1 MKIAIICDTHF
12 GARNDNELF
21 LDHFLNFFENQFFP
35 YVRENNID
43 TIIHLGDFFD
53 RRKYVNVNTLNQV
66 RKRFL
71 SQIEGLKFHCILGN
85 HDTYFRSTNEVN
97 SLKEILGDRYPS
109 FILHEEPATL
119 DLAGLSVALVP
130 WINKKNREEFLS
142 FVKTCKAS
150 ILMGHFEI
158 NGYEVIPG
166 LKFRDG
172 LDARL
177 FRRFDAVY
185 SGHFHAKQSKEN
197 IHYFGTPYQITFSDA
212 TLKKGFHVLDTET
225 GEFEFIENK
234 DRMFHVFVYD
244 ENEELDKDEFRNKYV
259 KIMVDRRFG
268 RSNKGFDVLID
279 ELNSL
284 PVANLTVVELE
295 DEKEENE
302 EKIDLQKDTLTIISE
317 EIDRMGINNPEK
329 LKRIINELYVE
340 SLNI

>member
-1 MKIAIICDTHF
+1 MKVAIVCDTHF

-21 LDHFLNFFENQFFP
+21 LDHFLNFFEDQFFP
-35 YVRENNID
+35 YLRENGID

-71 SQIEGLKFHCILGN
+71 SHLDGFKFHCILGN
-85 HDTYFRSTNEVN
+85 HDTYYRSTNEVN

-130 WINKKNREEFLS
+130 WINKKNREDFLN

-177 FRRFDAVY
+177 FSRFDSVY

-212 TLKKGFHVLDTET
+212 NLRKGFHVLDTET
-225 GEFEFIENK
+225 GKFEFIENN

-244 ENEELDKDEFRNKYV
+244 ENEQLNKEDFRNKYV
-259 KIMVDRRFG
+259 KIMVDRRSG
-268 RSNKGFDVLID
+268 RSNNGVDLLID

-317 EIDRMGINNPEK
+317 EIDRMGINNSEK
-329 LKRIINELYVE
+329 LKKIINELYVE